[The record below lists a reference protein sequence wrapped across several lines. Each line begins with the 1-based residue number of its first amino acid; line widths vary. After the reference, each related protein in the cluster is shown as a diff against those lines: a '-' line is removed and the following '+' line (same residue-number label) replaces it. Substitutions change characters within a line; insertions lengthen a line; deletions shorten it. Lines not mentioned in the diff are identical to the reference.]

1 MLQTVDQTAVHDVV
15 HTSVAA
21 YFLGLSQIA
30 GHDGALI
37 FLGERTAVGGGHIG
51 VAREIVGRRAH
62 ATVLHLIAR
71 ERVAL
76 SRIFVGKAL
85 GTRELVH
92 AVVGLGRHGVVV
104 YLDDLAVLGADEGG
118 GVVAVGKLLA
128 GLSREFLCP
137 RLTVHRLGIHSHE
150 SLHTVAAVYIQH
162 LGDGAQTMGGIYI
175 APEFLVEVQAP
186 AQTVIG
192 VLLPVH
198 IPELGEVMTIGT
210 LHIEHLAEHSV
221 LRHIEAVELEEVITA
236 VLKHHTVQA
245 GLLAEVDERPY
256 LAQVHGRRHLDGHV
270 LAMLHGILGHNKVVE
285 PVGGDIH
292 QVDVLALAQLL
303 VSVLTVI
310 YICRGHGCGAQNG
323 VAGVSALALMVAE
336 GHHLGAVDMGKA
348 AHGVGT
354 AHAQSYKSHAH
365 HLELGCGE
373 S

>member
-1 MLQTVDQTAVHDVV
+1 MAVAFHIVPVAAGEVGHLYRLVAVVHRQRTELCQTAPFAQVIDIHVERQPVLQTVDQTAVHDVV

-21 YFLGLSQIA
+21 YLLGLSQIA

-37 FLGERTAVGGGHIG
+37 FLGECTAIGGGHIG

-71 ERVAL
+71 ERIAL

-104 YLDDLAVLGADEGG
+104 YLDDLAILGADEGG

-128 GLSREFLCP
+128 GLARELLCP
-137 RLTVHRLGIHSHE
+137 CLTVHRLGIHSHE
-150 SLHTVAAVYIQH
+150 SLHAVAAVYIQH

-198 IPELGEVMTIGT
+198 IPELGEVMAIGT

-221 LRHIEAVELEEVITA
+221 LRHIEAVELE
-236 VLKHHTVQA
+236 
-245 GLLAEVDERPY
+245 
-256 LAQVHGRRHLDGHV
+256 
-270 LAMLHGILGHNKVVE
+270 
-285 PVGGDIH
+285 
-292 QVDVLALAQLL
+292 
-303 VSVLTVI
+303 
-310 YICRGHGCGAQNG
+310 
-323 VAGVSALALMVAE
+323 
-336 GHHLGAVDMGKA
+336 
-348 AHGVGT
+348 
-354 AHAQSYKSHAH
+354 KS
-365 HLELGCGE
+365 
-373 S
+373 